1 MNEYA
6 NIIATSLELNLTK
19 VTNTLAL
26 LDEGC
31 TIPFISRYRKE
42 KTGGLDEVQIANI
55 SQWKDKLTELAKRKE
70 TICKTID
77 ELGKLTPELK
87 SRIDNTWDSTTLEDI
102 YLPYKPKRR
111 TRAQVAR
118 QQGLEPLAQTILL
131 QREPNPQNVARAYV
145 KGDVKDVEAAI
156 KGAQDI
162 IAETIS
168 ENEQTRQQVRNA
180 FKREAIISSKVI
192 ATRKTR
198 RGHRNTPIISTFLNH
213 FAAAMA
219 TVC

>member
-6 NIIATSLELNLTK
+6 NIIATSLELNQTK
-19 VTNTLAL
+19 VANTLAL

-70 TICKTID
+70 TICKTIE

-102 YLPYKPKRR
+102 YLPLRAHKTLLPKQLARTSKPDSRCA
-111 TRAQVAR
+111 TPLSAR
-118 QQGLEPLAQTILL
+118 P
-131 QREPNPQNVARAYV
+131 
-145 KGDVKDVEAAI
+145 
-156 KGAQDI
+156 
-162 IAETIS
+162 
-168 ENEQTRQQVRNA
+168 
-180 FKREAIISSKVI
+180 SS
-192 ATRKTR
+192 RLR
-198 RGHRNTPIISTFLNH
+198 
-213 FAAAMA
+213 
-219 TVC
+219 